1 MNGLKHFRLQLILE
15 RQYDGGLLLTLG
27 GGGSTG
33 MGNPVTA
40 VRLEVG
46 ICLRHQVEEFVLVLF
61 FVVRI
66 CTGFNLVEG

>member
-1 MNGLKHFRLQLILE
+1 M
-15 RQYDGGLLLTLG
+15 D
-27 GGGSTG
+27 
-33 MGNPVTA
+33 NPVTA

>member
-27 GGGSTG
+27 DGGSTG
-33 MGNPVTA
+33 MDNPVTA

-46 ICLRHQVEEFVLVLF
+46 ICLRHQVEDFVLMLF